1 VTERSRGKALAG
13 RFAGDP
19 VAAVCHVLRRA
30 AAPLTATDI
39 KQALQDGGVAK
50 ADVDRVWPRVQRKLA
65 AHDEVLVAGRTYRWS
80 VVPKAVTA
88 TQALELLGEA
98 RIPAGD
104 KALLVDVVRAALTH
118 QPENGKHAEDSSDA
132 EDSGDAEDEARRRQS
147 AIDAVRALAELA
159 SEAEEL
165 AVNEARPEAL
175 IHRLRARVKRSGLE
189 PIDRAGDETTFDR
202 RRHKPIDGAIR
213 DGARVL
219 VVRPGYVWKAPT
231 EEVLIAKAVVEE

>member
-1 VTERSRGKALAG
+1 MTERSRGKALAG

-50 ADVDRVWPRVQRKLA
+50 TDVDRVWPRVQRKLA

-118 QPENGKHAEDSSDA
+118 QPENGKEAKEA
-132 EDSGDAEDEARRRQS
+132 NGAGDAEDEARRRQS